1 MESLKGKNAIIT
13 GAGKGIGRAI
23 TSALAAEGVHVG
35 LISRTSKDLLELK
48 AELKRFEVKTAIA
61 IADVADIL
69 AVNTAVEDIK
79 KELGS
84 IDILINNAGILR
96 DISFQKMKQ
105 EDWDIILKVH
115 LTGTYSCSRAAWNIM
130 REQGYG
136 RIVNTASAAGLF
148 GSFGQVNYS
157 AAKLGIHGF
166 SMALAK

>member
-84 IDILINNAGILR
+84 IDILINNAGTAKFGKFL
-96 DISFQKMKQ
+96 DLEPSEW
-105 EDWDIILKVH
+105 EDQIKV
-115 LTGTYSCSRAAWNIM
+115 N
-130 REQGYG
+130 
-136 RIVNTASAAGLF
+136 LF
-148 GSFGQVNYS
+148 GVY
-157 AAKLGIHGF
+157 
-166 SMALAK
+166 